1 MAKDKFFE
9 LDKEKQEELLK
20 AAREEF
26 STKTYEEASINKI
39 IKSINLARGS
49 FYLYFDNKEDLYLY
63 ILKKYIEE
71 FREQFLVILNN
82 NYRDIFKSLI
92 IFYDEMIKNNDSN
105 CNLIHNIFINMNSK
119 QLDIAFPKVIEN
131 EINGSILN
139 TIDFSKYDISYD
151 ERAILLS
158 ILMPLLFHSIAISF
172 DKFHQISDVRAHYIA
187 QLNIIK
193 RGLER
198 KTLC

>member
-92 IFYDEMIKNNDSN
+92 IFYDEMVKNNDSN

-151 ERAILLS
+151 ERAILFS

-172 DKFHQISDVRAHYIA
+172 DKFHQIEDVRAHYVA